1 MRRLRVFEHISMDG
15 VIENSPSEGGDFP
28 YGDWTAPYRSP
39 EGLRLV
45 TAMYG
50 ESFDLLLGRRTY
62 DLLGSYWSKAP
73 KSPMADRLNA
83 ATKYVVTHR
92 PESLEWGPAKVVF
105 TPWEMEDPPGSPKIG
120 RDLVNAIRALK
131 AMRGPDLILTGSSSL
146 TSALLDH
153 GLADE
158 VILLVNPVLLG
169 RGKRFFSRGT
179 PHRALALQN
188 SQGLPSGIVVN
199 EYKLIATM
207 AEEAASRAKLEREI
221 EIAREV
227 QQRLFPQKFPEVAGI
242 EMAAH
247 CRPAQ
252 AVGGDYYDLIAIRGD
267 SDVREGQE
275 SARTGLRGCDRLGIA
290 IGDVSGKG
298 ISAALLMASLRASL
312 RSQTLD
318 GVGRDLGVKMANV
331 NTLLYEASD
340 INRYATFFFAE
351 LDCGSRR
358 LHYVNAGHNAPALL
372 RKEEGAWR
380 VFRLEDG
387 GPVVGLLPG
396 AAYEEQT
403 LDLLPGDILVAFTDG
418 ISEAMNAAEDEWGED
433 RMIAEATAR
442 ADLNAAELL
451 HRLFHAADAFAAG
464 APQHDDM
471 TMLVLRISDA

>member
-1 MRRLRVFEHISMDG
+1 MRRLRLFEHISMDG
-15 VIENSPSEGGDFP
+15 VIENGPSEDGDSP

-62 DLLGSYWSKAP
+62 DLLGSFWPSAP

-92 PESLEWGPAKVVF
+92 PESLEWGPFEAVA
-105 TPWEMEDPPGSPKIG
+105 TPEIGS
-120 RDLVNAIRALK
+120 DLVDAIRAIK
-131 AMRGPDLILTGSSSL
+131 AKRGPDLILTGSSTL
-146 TSALLDH
+146 TSALLEH

-169 RGKRFFSRGT
+169 RGKRFFSQGT

-188 SQGLPSGIVVN
+188 SRALPSGIVVN

-252 AVGGDYYDLIAIRGD
+252 AVGGDYYDVIAIRGD
-267 SDVREGQE
+267 SDLRKGQQSAE
-275 SARTGLRGCDRLGIA
+275 SDLRGCDRLGIA

-298 ISAALLMASLRASL
+298 ISASLLMASLRASL

-318 GVGRDLGVKMANV
+318 GAGRDLGVKMANV

-351 LDCGSRR
+351 LDCGSRT
-358 LHYVNAGHNAPALL
+358 LHYVNAGHNAPVVL
-372 RKEEGAWR
+372 RKEPGAWR

-396 AAYEEQT
+396 AVYEEQT

-433 RMIAEATAR
+433 RMIAEAQ
-442 ADLNAAELL
+442 ADADPNATELL
-451 HRLFHAADAFAAG
+451 HRLFRAADAFAAG

-471 TMLVLRISDA
+471 TMLVMRISDA